1 MRHLQFKR
9 PSASRGYTLIELV
22 IAMAIG
28 LVILLALMMM
38 FSSNSGNQQ
47 ELERTVRQLEN
58 ARFAL
63 DTLTE
68 DVMHAGF
75 YSDLNPNRA
84 DPPAIYTSPDPCA
97 ILTTAQ
103 GWVAPDPAIGTALQ
117 LPRHA
122 EGIPAAT
129 AVACLGNRRANTE
142 AIVIRRAETGP
153 TIPLATAAARPANL
167 YLQTARC
174 RDEMR
179 PPQVRI
185 SAAPTTNPQG
195 TFNLLAADCAS
206 GSFNDAV
213 RRLLQRTY
221 YVATCNDCANN
232 DNIPTLKRVEM
243 VDGALRT
250 TSIAEGVEN
259 LQFEFGIDTN
269 DDGIPDNILTADA
282 VPAADWSN
290 VVSVRMH
297 VLTRSTQRSTGFV
310 ETRTYELGPNVTLLP
325 AALTDGFKRNLLAA
339 TVRVNNVGSRR
350 E

>member
-1 MRHLQFKR
+1 MRHPSVKR
-9 PSASRGYTLIELV
+9 SSGSRGYTLIELV
-22 IAMAIG
+22 IAMGIG
-28 LVILLALMMM
+28 IAILLALMMM

-47 ELERTVRQLEN
+47 ELERTVRQVEN
-58 ARFAL
+58 ARFAV

-84 DPPAIYTSPDPCA
+84 DPPAVYTSPDPCA
-97 ILTTAQ
+97 VAPTAQ

-117 LPRHA
+117 VPRPIQ
-122 EGIPAAT
+122 GIQAT
-129 AVACLGNRRANTE
+129 TVVACLPGRRADTE

-153 TIPLATAAARPANL
+153 TIPLTAARSDNL

-174 RDEMR
+174 RDEMTPLR
-179 PPQVRI
+179 VRLA
-185 SAAPTTNPQG
+185 AAPASDPQN
-195 TFNLLAADCAS
+195 TFNLLASNCGA
-206 GSFNDAV
+206 GTFNNAV

-221 YVATCNDCANN
+221 YVATCNDCVNN

-243 VDGALRT
+243 IDNALRT

-259 LQFEFGIDTN
+259 LQFEYGVDTSG
-269 DDGIPDNILTADA
+269 DGIPDTVLTADA
-282 VPAADWSN
+282 VPLADWQN

-297 VLTRSTQRSTGFV
+297 VLTRSTQRSTGFL
-310 ETRTYELGPNVTLLP
+310 ETRTYELGPNVTILP
-325 AALTDGFKRNLLAA
+325 AALADGFKRTLLAT

>member
-1 MRHLQFKR
+1 MRHPQVKDLSR
-9 PSASRGYTLIELV
+9 GRGYTLIELI
-22 IAMAIG
+22 IALAIG
-28 LVILLALMMM
+28 VAILLALMMM

-58 ARFAL
+58 ARFAV

-84 DPPAIYTSPDPCA
+84 DPPAVYTSPDPCA
-97 ILTTAQ
+97 VAPTAQ
-103 GWVAPDPAIGTALQ
+103 GWTAPDPAIGTALQ
-117 LPRHA
+117 APRHV
-122 EGIPAAT
+122 EGILAAT
-129 AVACLGNRRANTE
+129 VVACLPNRRADTE
-142 AIVIRRAETGP
+142 ALVIRRAETGP
-153 TIPLATAAARPANL
+153 TITLAAAVARPANL

-179 PPQVRI
+179 PVRVRI
-185 SAAPTTNPQG
+185 SAPPASDPEDTFDLLGANCDAG
-195 TFNLLAADCAS
+195 TFN
-206 GSFNDAV
+206 NAV

-221 YVATCNDCANN
+221 YVATCNDCASN
-232 DNIPTLKRVEM
+232 DGIPTLKRVEM
-243 VDGALRT
+243 IDGALRT

-259 LQFEFGIDTN
+259 LQFEFGVDTN
-269 DDGIPDNILTADA
+269 GDGIPDNVLTADA
-282 VPAADWSN
+282 VPLADWQN

-297 VLTRSTQRSTGFV
+297 VLTRSTQRTTGFV
-310 ETRTYELGPNVTLLP
+310 ETRTYQLGPNVTILP
-325 AALTDGFKRNLLAA
+325 AALTDGFKRTLLAS